1 MAYISTREWQSYIK
15 RLSAINSKAAEEM
28 RKYVQT
34 VGFVDTDALI
44 QRAYAIATKYGEAS
58 ATLSALMYDATAAL
72 EGALVAPAVPAAT
85 ASYHTVAKTVTGIT
99 NVSENVEMI
108 SLAVGR
114 LVKQAGADTTLQ
126 NALRDGAEFAWVP
139 AGDTCAFCITL
150 ASRGWQRA
158 SRNAIKNGHAEH
170 IHSNCDCTYA
180 IRFNERTNVRGYH
193 PAEYRAM
200 YDNADGST
208 PKAKINAMR
217 REFYAENKDEINAQK
232 RDAYEKRQEL
242 NSSAAEE
249 AKV

>member
-1 MAYISTREWQSYIK
+1 MAYIGTREWQAYIR
-15 RLSAINSKAAEEM
+15 RLSALNSKAANAM
-28 RKYVQT
+28 KKYVQT
-34 VGFVDTDALI
+34 VGFADTEALI
-44 QRAYAIATKYGEAS
+44 RYAYALATKYGEGA
-58 ATLSALMYDATAAL
+58 AALSAAMYDATAAL

-108 SLAVGR
+108 SSAVGR

-126 NALRDGAEFAWVP
+126 NALRDGAEFAWIP

-158 SRNAIKNGHAEH
+158 SKRAIKGGHAEH

-180 IRFNERTNVRGYH
+180 IRFNSKTNVRGYH
-193 PAEYRAM
+193 PSEYRAM
-200 YDNADGST
+200 YDSADGST
-208 PKAKINAMR
+208 PDEKINAMR
-217 REFYAENKDEINAQK
+217 RRFYQENKDEINAQK
-232 RDAYEKRQEL
+232 RSAYEKRQEL

-249 AKV
+249 TRV